1 METLLQSVIENIE
14 KIIFG
19 KRDAV
24 LGILKGILAEGH
36 ILIEDIP
43 GTGKTTLAKAIASSL
58 DLSFQR
64 IQFTPDLLPSD
75 ITGISIYNQ
84 KTMQFEFRK
93 GPIFTNILLADE
105 INRTS
110 PKTQSALLESME
122 ERQITENGTSWAM
135 PRPFIVIATQNP
147 VEYEGTF
154 NLPEAQLD
162 RFLLCVTI
170 GHPDFDTEV
179 EILKD
184 KTERSSPLELSA
196 VAQAEEIV
204 ELQKK
209 RASVIISEH
218 IYNYIAM
225 ITSKTRTHEY
235 LSLGL
240 STRGALFLARTAQ
253 AAALL
258 DGRDFVSPDDIK
270 KNAVSVLAHRLFLS
284 PLGRSR
290 GASKTDIVL
299 EILDSIRIPGM

>member
-235 LSLGL
+235 LSLGS